1 MYNPYLGM
9 CIHNEVYMETKYIRS
24 DSRGIRKYYESINH
38 NNLQIRK
45 YLGLTKYFLD

>member
-1 MYNPYLGM
+1 MYKPFLEM

-45 YLGLTKYFLD
+45 YLGLTKYLLD